1 MLVKLA
7 FEEEIYQGVFDM
19 MDCPPVDKTSEK
31 YKEAVL
37 KAIKKAKKSVK
48 CIKMTVSILIGKYIS
63 EH

>member
-37 KAIKKAKKSVK
+37 KAIKKAKKSV
-48 CIKMTVSILIGKYIS
+48 
-63 EH
+63 